1 MLSWVAR
8 FRLGQ
13 YVKGSVW
20 IVPLLGAV
28 IGMALGPG
36 GTFFDRHGLVPS
48 GFEYSPSTATA
59 VLAAVVGAA
68 AALAGFV
75 VTVSVLVVQIAE
87 GSLSARYMRLWFR
100 DRLLKLVL
108 AVLLGTLTFAMQE
121 LRLVGS
127 TTVPD
132 AGVTI
137 SELLL
142 VVGLIVFLLFLDR
155 ALHRVRPVAVAAL
168 IGTSIRKTCD
178 GISRESASPDSPDFV
193 ALPYESEHALWA
205 KSRADES
212 SSHVVTSTGS
222 GSLQAIDGRGLV
234 RFARA
239 HDCRIVLLHAVGDF
253 VSHGAP
259 LLAVYGYDGE
269 ASGLAEPLRRMVALG
284 NERTIDQDPAFGVRI
299 RVDIANMALSP
310 AVNDPT
316 TAVQVLDHLGESLR
330 VIGSADLAAAGKAR
344 GETHP
349 RVIVPTQ
356 SWDEI
361 LTLAVTEI
369 RTYGAASIQVNRRLR
384 AMLETLEA
392 SVPAVRKP
400 AVAEELA
407 RLDAS
412 VARAFAGSVDLD
424 RAGVADSQGLGGRTR
439 AAPATQ
445 PG

>member
-1 MLSWVAR
+1 
-8 FRLGQ
+8 
-13 YVKGSVW
+13 
-20 IVPLLGAV
+20 
-28 IGMALGPG
+28 
-36 GTFFDRHGLVPS
+36 
-48 GFEYSPSTATA
+48 
-59 VLAAVVGAA
+59 
-68 AALAGFV
+68 
-75 VTVSVLVVQIAE
+75 
-87 GSLSARYMRLWFR
+87 
-100 DRLLKLVL
+100 
-108 AVLLGTLTFAMQE
+108 
-121 LRLVGS
+121 
-127 TTVPD
+127 
-132 AGVTI
+132 
-137 SELLL
+137 
-142 VVGLIVFLLFLDR
+142 VGLIVFLLFLDR

-193 ALPYESEHALWA
+193 ALPDESEQGL
-205 KSRADES
+205 ADES

-259 LLAVYGYDGE
+259 LLAVYGYDGQ

-299 RVDIANMALSP
+299 MVDIANMALSP

-316 TAVQVLDHLGESLR
+316 TAVQIIDHLGESLR

-344 GETHP
+344 GEIHA

-424 RAGVADSQGLGGRTR
+424 RAGVADSQGLGGRSR
-439 AAPATQ
+439 AAPATHRA
-445 PG
+445 